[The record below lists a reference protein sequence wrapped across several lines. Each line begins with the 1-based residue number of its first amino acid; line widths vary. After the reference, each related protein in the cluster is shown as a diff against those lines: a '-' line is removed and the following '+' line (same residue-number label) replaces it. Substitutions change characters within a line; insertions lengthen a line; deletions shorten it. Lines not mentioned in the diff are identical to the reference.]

1 MDEFRPYIE
10 RYRTCASSVEVSEMQ
25 EKIMRE
31 LEESY
36 NQSRSEDSRFFHF
49 FCVANYASINN

>member
-49 FCVANYASINN
+49 FA